1 MGYAQALGNSKIKLE
16 ELFFYFDSQEKDWFD
31 KGRLG
36 RKNGQVLALRQK
48 LLSMPDGDF
57 DMAIGAIERIVDGR
71 TEEKVDP
78 MIQRKTEQKSA
89 VELFERVQNGPATST
104 PANEVSRV

>member
-1 MGYAQALGNSKIKLE
+1 MGYANTLE
-16 ELFFYFDSQEKDWFD
+16 SGRVRLDELFFYFDSQEKDWFD

-48 LLSMPDGDF
+48 LLSLPDADF

-71 TEEKVDP
+71 AEHRQDP
-78 MIQRKTEQKSA
+78 MVQRETEKKSA
-89 VELFERVQNGPATST
+89 VELFERVQNGSSGGAAAS
-104 PANEVSRV
+104 EVSRV